1 MYINQRQI
9 NDFWFERNG
18 TFTEKVIHGYGV
30 KREDN
35 RKLYDSIQKILFRD
49 KKRFYR
55 GIAITTAETDREIT
69 RLIEKSKV

>member
-1 MYINQRQI
+1 MYLNQKQI
-9 NDFWFERNG
+9 SDFWFEKNG
-18 TFTEKVIHGYGV
+18 TFTEKVINGYGIR
-30 KREDN
+30 KEDN
-35 RKLYDSIQKILFRD
+35 KPLYDRIQKILFRD